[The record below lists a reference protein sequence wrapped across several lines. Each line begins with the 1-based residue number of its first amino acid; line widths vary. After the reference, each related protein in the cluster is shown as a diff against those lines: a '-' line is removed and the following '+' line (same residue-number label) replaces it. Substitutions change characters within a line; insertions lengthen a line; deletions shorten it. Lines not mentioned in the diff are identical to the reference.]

1 MSLQS
6 QLEEYK
12 DNFKKTA
19 PKDVYQQ
26 MQQATENL
34 RNSGIL
40 ERILKIGDTAPHF
53 ALENGT
59 NKIVRS
65 EDILSQR
72 FMILTFYRGR
82 W

>member
-1 MSLQS
+1 MSLQTK
-6 QLEEYK
+6 LKEYK
-12 DNFKKTA
+12 ANFEKKA
-19 PKDVYQQ
+19 PGDVLKR
-26 MQQATENL
+26 MHRATDEL

-40 ERILKIGDTAPHF
+40 ERALTTGDKAPHF
-53 ALENGT
+53 ALENAE
-59 NKIVRS
+59 NKMVRS

>member
-1 MSLQS
+1 MSLQAK
-6 QLEEYK
+6 LDEYK
-12 DNFKKTA
+12 VNFKKKA
-19 PKDVYQQ
+19 AQDVLKQ
-26 MQQATENL
+26 MQQATEDL

-40 ERILKIGDTAPHF
+40 ERGLKKGDTAPHF
-53 ALENGT
+53 ALENAE

-72 FMILTFYRGR
+72 FMILTFYRGQ